1 VLCKEL
7 GFEAKRD
14 GLKEWS
20 AIVDRIKEPKKEIT
34 VAIVGKYMK
43 VRDAY
48 ASIYEAL
55 IHAGAATN
63 SKIAMKRVEASDL
76 DDGKLKVADVLK
88 GVDAVIVPG
97 GFGVRGVEGKISTIR
112 YCRENGIPYLG
123 LCLGMQLMVVE
134 FARNVCG
141 MEGANSTEFEE
152 KTKYP
157 VIYLMPEQEGIKEK
171 GATMRLGAYECTLK
185 EGTAAQKAYGALR
198 ISERH
203 RHRYEANNE
212 LLKQMEEKGL
222 IVSGTSP
229 DRRIIEVVEWK
240 DSFGI
245 GTQAHPE
252 LKSRLENPAPLF
264 VALAEAALRK
274 QRKE

>member
-1 VLCKEL
+1 
-7 GFEAKRD
+7 
-14 GLKEWS
+14 
-20 AIVDRIKEPKKEIT
+20 
-34 VAIVGKYMK
+34 MK

-63 SKIAMKRVEASDL
+63 SKIIMNRVEASDL
-76 DDGKLKVADVLK
+76 DDGTLKAADVLK

-97 GFGVRGVEGKISTIR
+97 GFGSRGVEGKIATIR
-112 YCRENGIPYLG
+112 HCRENKIPYLG
-123 LCLGMQLMVVE
+123 LCLGMQLMAVE
-134 FARNVCG
+134 YARNVCG
-141 MEGANSTEFEE
+141 MEGANSTEFDE

-157 VIYLMPEQEGIKEK
+157 VIYLMPEQEGVKEK
-171 GATMRLGAYECTLK
+171 GATMRLGAYDCVLK
-185 EGTAAQKAYGALR
+185 DGTMARKAYGAPK

-203 RHRYEANNE
+203 RHRYEANSE
-212 LLKQMEEKGL
+212 LLEKMEDKGL
-222 IVSGTSP
+222 VVSGTSP
-229 DRRIIEVVEWK
+229 DKRIIEMVEWK
-240 DSFGI
+240 NSFGI

-252 LKSRLENPAPLF
+252 LKSRLERPAPLF